1 MYIRFINNPPPAFP
15 RVVLFLVILCITF
28 GVSGQD
34 RTGQPARDT
43 LVAVKKHSPGRAAL
57 MSAVLPGLGQLYNK
71 KYWKIPIVYAGFGTL
86 TYFLITNTD
95 NYLTYQS
102 AYIEEL
108 NGATNGNYSDLTA
121 RYNETELLSGSEYYR
136 RNLEV
141 TVLLTAVWYTLTI
154 IDAAVDAHLMTFDVG
169 EDLSLQVSPALIL
182 PVHSFK
188 PAGGVG
194 LTLRFKN

>member
-1 MYIRFINNPPPAFP
+1 M
-15 RVVLFLVILCITF
+15 LCLIIS
-28 GVSGQD
+28 VSGQD
-34 RTGQPARDT
+34 QTDQPETDT
-43 LVAVKKHSPGRAAL
+43 LARVKKHSPGRAAL
-57 MSAVLPGLGQLYNK
+57 MSAVVPGLGQLYNK

-86 TYFLITNTD
+86 TYFLITNTS

-108 NGATNGNYSDLTA
+108 NGATNGNYADLTA

-154 IDAAVDAHLMTFDVG
+154 VDAAVDAHLMTFDVG
-169 EDLSLQVSPALIL
+169 EDLSLEIAPAFIT
-182 PVHSFK
+182 PVQSFK
-188 PAGGVG
+188 PAAGVG